1 MSSIPVNAEPR
12 KLSFQH
18 LRSPSN
24 LKTNDGEEK
33 GNLGNATQ
41 GTLTPSRTSPPLNTN
56 KELPNPPVGERRV
69 VSDPN
74 KRKESNGWQNDDH
87 LAMHELPAIPVR
99 HSRQQ
104 SQPVSSPNEWG
115 SYAQLY
121 DKLQSSVPG
130 SRGAIEAD
138 SQPVPSSKETSRSKR
153 HAHAKSEAKSEA
165 HRSKDV
171 SKFESTKKNRIP
183 ATHASSAGKETSRGR
198 PTQMSR
204 TQKDKD
210 RKKRS
215 KARIITEHV
224 DLIKD
229 DFWEKRPWILSGKTG

>member
-1 MSSIPVNAEPR
+1 MSY
-12 KLSFQH
+12 
-18 LRSPSN
+18 
-24 LKTNDGEEK
+24 GEEK
-33 GNLGNATQ
+33 VNLANATQ
-41 GTLTPSRTSPPLNTN
+41 GTLTPSRASPPLNTN
-56 KELPNPPVGERRV
+56 KELPSPPVGERRV

-74 KRKESNGWQNDDH
+74 KRKDSNGWQNDDH
-87 LAMHELPAIPVR
+87 PGIPELSAITAR

-104 SQPVSSPNEWG
+104 SQPMSSPNEWG

-121 DKLQSSVPG
+121 DKLQNSVPG
-130 SRGAIEAD
+130 SRGATEAD
-138 SQPVPSSKETSRSKR
+138 GQPIPPSKEASRSKR
-153 HAHAKSEAKSEA
+153 HAHTKSEVNSEA
-165 HRSKDV
+165 CRSKDM
-171 SKFESTKKNRIP
+171 SKSESAKKNRTP
-183 ATHASSAGKETSRGR
+183 ATQASGAGKKESEGR
-198 PTQMSR
+198 PIQMSR